1 MTPGD
6 TVFPMTKVFRTR
18 YFTRWMRK
26 AGLTDRALREAV
38 REMEQ
43 GLVDADLGGG
53 VVKKR
58 VAFPGRGKRGSAR
71 TLVATNRRDRWFF
84 IFGYAKNRRD
94 NVDEGELS
102 ALQEIAAD
110 LLALTPADLA
120 NRERSRAL
128 EEVDDD
134 EQE

>member
-1 MTPGD
+1 MA
-6 TVFPMTKVFRTR
+6 KVFRTR

-71 TLVATNRRDRWFF
+71 TLVATNHRDRWFF
-84 IFGYAKNRRD
+84 IFGYAKNRKD
-94 NVDEGELS
+94 NVDEGELN
-102 ALQEIAAD
+102 ALQQIAAD
-110 LLALTPADLA
+110 LLALSAADLA
-120 NRERSRAL
+120 HRERSRAL
-128 EEVDDD
+128 EEVNDD
-134 EQE
+134 EQG